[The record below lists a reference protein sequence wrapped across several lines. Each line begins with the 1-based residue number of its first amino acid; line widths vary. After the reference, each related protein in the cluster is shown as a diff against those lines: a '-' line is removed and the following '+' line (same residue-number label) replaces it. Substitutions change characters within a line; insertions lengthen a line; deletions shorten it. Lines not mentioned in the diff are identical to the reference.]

1 MDERCASFVD
11 PIDPSIIARVFGMKK
26 NLRNLKRNSGSN
38 AKGVSNSHSSDSIRP
53 RKTPKRS
60 SRKSDRKEEQK
71 QKVVNLS
78 VTMVNSE
85 DEKDDHLGDNKS
97 DGCQSFDEL
106 ENVAAVQSPKSFNVI
121 LLLSRSFE
129 FIYVMEMNAENRKGE
144 ERRSRRR
151 PPEKY
156 AEYAAYRGHTT
167 SWAVLSKMEKQQLA
181 LRAFA
186 ESTDGTVKCLNEK
199 CTKALKTMEDI
210 ANHVDK
216 CLKLPEYFKYIGKVD
231 AFRALDKVTKA
242 KILRIS
248 MNALEVLPCL
258 NIETLNCTQKY
269 GHRYAL
275 SYHLER
281 CGQDR
286 DQLPWKCWKCGLTA
300 TVADGRE
307 HLASCA
313 NPKTKSKG
321 GRSDDESYSG
331 NSETDDLDVEISRK
345 LRKSRKSDKQKVASI
360 AQGYLPEKSS
370 RMKVADGVKRFK
382 FKCANLE
389 TNAPTQHELMEY
401 QETIDRANELFRMQR
416 EKESLCDVLTQFERH
431 QINFKRIAPRD
442 FSEVLNVMLK
452 KCSIPVMLP
461 AGSSEEWEP
470 ASSDESQSASSV
482 QKVPIADG
490 KQRLPVFVPKPLH
503 CKTRKVHFTLAE
515 NDIHE
520 VGSIAYCG
528 GPISTI
534 KSCPRK
540 LENGRECVAVTVF
553 ADEEYLVLKSRESC
567 NVDYVQ
573 FWLYDNKPERIS
585 ASLWFLLEV
594 NYSTILCT
602 AWCPSLRNSVKQD
615 SKLSNFV
622 GILAVGG
629 MSGAISLYGIRSDM
643 PIPSTSDNDQP
654 VYRCSEPDLIL
665 CCPECCNNAPS
676 ISIAWSEKDGSSK
689 LAAVSASGHVLIWD
703 LGESTT
709 FARIIHSAEWL
720 SPPMNVAFCGLEQL
734 AVSFREKLI
743 RIYDLATL
751 TFVIEEGAQR
761 TAGMQVYSREG
772 LFNGIFSYQ
781 QDFTLSGV
789 HLTCG
794 TCYVVLGSS
803 KGNFFVVPL
812 ANRHEIQL
820 WDMCICPKTG
830 AVISAGADGRL
841 QVSLNGRLAAV
852 GSQKDFLFSACRV
865 VLTLVRKSEEVT
877 KGKSVESPLN
887 DGLIPN
893 DNIESKNET
902 RFPPPQTNLQL
913 CAEKSHLEFCFED
926 IKTGKTALPQFSLDL
941 RTESLNRLA
950 VSEPSG
956 QLAICG
962 GEAGLLIFI
971 PCYLR

>member
-1 MDERCASFVD
+1 MEGSIPGCIILEPFVN
-11 PIDPSIIARVFGMKK
+11 FFMKK
-26 NLRNLKRNSGSN
+26 NLRNLKRNGGGNSK
-38 AKGVSNSHSSDSIRP
+38 AVSKNRNNDNIKSRRTSKSSF
-53 RKTPKRS
+53 
-60 SRKSDRKEEQK
+60 RKSARNEEEQK
-71 QKVVNLS
+71 EQNLP
-78 VTMVNSE
+78 VTVVNSE
-85 DEKDDHLGDNKS
+85 DEKDDHLDGDKFDDN
-97 DGCQSFDEL
+97 QSFDET
-106 ENVAAVQSPKSFNVI
+106 ENVAIVQSSKPSNK
-121 LLLSRSFE
+121 RT
-129 FIYVMEMNAENRKGE
+129 
-144 ERRSRRR
+144 RRR
-151 PPEKY
+151 LPEKY
-156 AEYAAYRGHTT
+156 AEYAAYRGHIT
-167 SWAVLSKMEKQQLA
+167 SWAVLSKKEKQQLA
-181 LRAFA
+181 TQACA
-186 ESTDGTVKCLNEK
+186 ESIDGTVKCLNEK
-199 CTKALKTMEDI
+199 CTKTFKNMEDI
-210 ANHVDK
+210 INHVDR
-216 CLKLPEYFKYIGKVD
+216 CLKLPEYFKYIGKAD

-242 KILRIS
+242 KILRVS

-281 CGQDR
+281 CGQDK

-300 TVADGRE
+300 TVAAGRE
-307 HLASCA
+307 HLTTCT
-313 NPKTKSKG
+313 NPKTRRKG
-321 GRSDDESYSG
+321 DRSDDESYSG
-331 NSETDDLDVEISRK
+331 NSEIDELDVDVSRK
-345 LRKSRKSDKQKVASI
+345 FKKNRKSEKQKMASI

-382 FKCANLE
+382 FKSANLE
-389 TNAPTQHELMEY
+389 ANAPTPRELMQY
-401 QETIDRANELFRMQR
+401 QETVDRTNELLRIQR
-416 EKESLCDVLTQFERH
+416 EKESLCDVLIQFQH
-431 QINFKRIAPRD
+431 HPNNFKRIARCD
-442 FSEVLNVMLK
+442 FSEDLNIMLD
-452 KCSIPVMLP
+452 KCSIPVVLP
-461 AGSSEEWEP
+461 VGNGKEWQP
-470 ASSDESQSASSV
+470 ASFNESRNTSAKDV
-482 QKVPIADG
+482 QKDRIVNN
-490 KQRLPVFVPKPLH
+490 KQRLPIFVPKPLH
-503 CKTRKVHFTLAE
+503 CKSKKVNFTLAE
-515 NDIHE
+515 NDVHE
-520 VGSIAYCG
+520 IGCVAYCG

-540 LENGRECVAVTVF
+540 LEDGRECVAVTVF
-553 ADEEYLVLKSRESC
+553 TDEEYLVSKNRK
-567 NVDYVQ
+567 NYNTDYIQ
-573 FWLYDNKPERIS
+573 FWLYDNKSERIS
-585 ASLWFLLEV
+585 SSLWFLLEV

-622 GILAVGG
+622 GVLAVGG
-629 MSGAISLYGIRSDM
+629 MNGPISLYGIHGHIPM
-643 PIPSTSDNDQP
+643 PSTSNNDQL

-665 CCPECCNNAPS
+665 CCPECCNNAPT
-676 ISIAWSEKDGSSK
+676 ISIAWSEKGGSSK

-703 LGESTT
+703 LDESTT
-709 FARIIHSAEWL
+709 SAKIIHSTEWL
-720 SPPMNVAFCGLEQL
+720 SPPLNVAFCGPEQL

-812 ANRHEIQL
+812 ANRHEVQL

-841 QVSLNGRLAAV
+841 QISLNGRLAAV
-852 GSQKDFLFSACRV
+852 GSEKDFLFSACRT
-865 VLTLVRKSEEVT
+865 VLTLVRKCEEAPSEKT
-877 KGKSVESPLN
+877 IESPLN
-887 DGLIPN
+887 DGINAN
-893 DNIESKNET
+893 DNSECKSEAK
-902 RFPPPQTNLQL
+902 FPPPQTNLQL

-926 IKTGKTALPQFSLDL
+926 IKIGKTAISQFSLDL